1 MSASTA
7 QERRERQRG
16 EARRTILDAA
26 GEIVMEEGA
35 EAFSMRRLAA
45 RCGYTLPTI
54 YHHFGDK
61 PGLLETLL
69 DERFRE
75 MVNEIRK
82 AVSPVDDPAESLRRM
97 LRAFI
102 DFGLRNPRHYQLM
115 ISTLQE
121 GDEPPAAEEAR
132 ELFEAPVLAL
142 LDRGRLRAGDVEVGT
157 QVIWAFAHGLISLL
171 TSRADLEW
179 APDLLDVALD
189 GMLHGV
195 VIPDSARSAEDAA

>member
-1 MSASTA
+1 
-7 QERRERQRG
+7 
-16 EARRTILDAA
+16 
-26 GEIVMEEGA
+26 MEEGA

-61 PGLLETLL
+61 PGLLEALL

-75 MVNEIRK
+75 MVDAIRG
-82 AVSPVDDPAESLRRM
+82 AVSSVDDPVENLRGM
-97 LRAFI
+97 LRAFL
-102 DFGLRNPRHYQLM
+102 DFGLSNPRHYQLM
-115 ISTLQE
+115 ISTIQE

-132 ELFEAPVLAL
+132 QLLEAPVLAL
-142 LDRGRLRAGDVEVGT
+142 LDRGQLRAGDVELGKK
-157 QVIWAFAHGLISLL
+157 VIWAFAHGLISLL

-179 APDLLDVALD
+179 PPDLLDVALD

-195 VIPDSARSAEDAA
+195 VIPDSACPAEDAA

>member
-1 MSASTA
+1 
-7 QERRERQRG
+7 
-16 EARRTILDAA
+16 
-26 GEIVMEEGA
+26 
-35 EAFSMRRLAA
+35 
-45 RCGYTLPTI
+45 
-54 YHHFGDK
+54 
-61 PGLLETLL
+61 
-69 DERFRE
+69 

-102 DFGLRNPRHYQLM
+102 DFGLSNPRHYQLM

-195 VIPDSARSAEDAA
+195 VIPDSACPAEDAA

>member
-1 MSASTA
+1 MSASSA
-7 QERRERQRG
+7 QERRDRQRG

-75 MVNEIRK
+75 MVAVIRR

-102 DFGLRNPRHYQLM
+102 DFGLSNPRHYQLM

-121 GDEPPAAEEAR
+121 GAEPPAAEEAR
-132 ELFEAPVLAL
+132 ELFEAPVRAL

>member
-1 MSASTA
+1 MSASSA

-61 PGLLETLL
+61 PGLLEALL

-75 MVNEIRK
+75 MVDAVQD
-82 AVSPVDDPAESLRRM
+82 AVSSVDDPVGTLRRM
-97 LRAFI
+97 LRAFV
-102 DFGLRNPRHYQLM
+102 DFGLSNPRHYQLM
-115 ISTLQE
+115 ISMIQE

-132 ELFEAPVLAL
+132 QLFEAPVLAL
-142 LDRGRLRAGDVEVGT
+142 LDRGQLRAGDVEVGK
-157 QVIWAFAHGLISLL
+157 QMIWAFAHGLISLL
-171 TSRADLEW
+171 TSRADW
-179 APDLLDVALD
+179 KWVPDLLDVALD

-195 VIPDSARSAEDAA
+195 VIPDSARPAEDAA

>member
-1 MSASTA
+1 MSASSA

-26 GEIVMEEGA
+26 GEILMEEGT

-61 PGLLETLL
+61 PGLLEALL

-75 MVNEIRK
+75 MADAIRS
-82 AVSPVDDPAESLRRM
+82 AASPVDDTVENLRRM
-97 LRAFI
+97 LRAFV
-102 DFGLRNPRHYQLM
+102 DFGLSHPRHYQLM
-115 ISTLQE
+115 ISMIQE
-121 GDEPPAAEEAR
+121 GSEPPAAEEAR
-132 ELFEAPVLAL
+132 ELLESPVRTL
-142 LDRGRLRAGDVEVGT
+142 LERGRLRAGEVKVCT

-195 VIPDSARSAEDAA
+195 VIPDSARPAEDAA

>member
-61 PGLLETLL
+61 QGLIAALLEL
-69 DERFRE
+69 RF
-75 MVNEIRK
+75 
-82 AVSPVDDPAESLRRM
+82 AAGQPASG
-97 LRAFI
+97 F
-102 DFGLRNPRHYQLM
+102 
-115 ISTLQE
+115 
-121 GDEPPAAEEAR
+121 
-132 ELFEAPVLAL
+132 
-142 LDRGRLRAGDVEVGT
+142 
-157 QVIWAFAHGLISLL
+157 
-171 TSRADLEW
+171 
-179 APDLLDVALD
+179 
-189 GMLHGV
+189 
-195 VIPDSARSAEDAA
+195 